1 MHITITARH
10 FELTNAI
17 RDYVEESLIKLKRYF
32 DHIIT
37 VHVTLTVESSR
48 NICEISLSA
57 SKFALQSN
65 SEAMDMYIAIDDTVE
80 KMEAQIKK
88 LKDKVTDHQKK
99 GLKENSYPYYTR
111 TELYEKGNSNEHHK
125 LVKTKRVITD
135 TMSIDEAIE
144 QFEKQKKEYFIFK
157 NVESDRINVLVK
169 KDDNYFKLLQP

>member
-48 NICEISLSA
+48 NVCEIALHA

-65 SEAMDMYIAIDDTVE
+65 GEAMDMYIAIDETVE
-80 KMEAQIKK
+80 KMEVQIKK

-99 GLKENSYPYYTR
+99 SLKDNFDPYFTR
-111 TELYEKGNSNEHHK
+111 TELYQKGDEKEQHR

-135 TMSIDEAIE
+135 TMSVDEALE
-144 QFEKQKKEYFIFK
+144 QFESQKKEYFIFK
-157 NVESDRINVLVK
+157 NVETDRINVLVK